1 MSELYYST
9 ESEEHLTNIGDKDDD
24 QWDELTRIEMEE
36 DLLDSWDLHH
46 PCYTSEELEEEDYD
60 AARLNTI

>member
-1 MSELYYST
+1 MSKLYYST
-9 ESEEHLTNIGDKDDD
+9 ESEEHLINIGDKDDD

-46 PCYTSEELEEEDYD
+46 PCYASEELEEEDYD